1 MADAKPTKLETE
13 FTAAD
18 GQLVKLAVHKPSP
31 KDEAEA
37 ELEYAR
43 VFTKLF
49 REKALLEAEVEAAA
63 RERGLVTD
71 AHLAER
77 KKLSEAIA
85 ADERVVRGKVKGT
98 TKAEG
103 RAAALRLVAAR
114 AARDALDG
122 LTADLTRLTAEYKAR
137 EARYDT
143 LLHRCA
149 RHADTGKAYFA
160 SADDVGQ
167 RPDADPAKKAAN
179 TALMKVAYDYDPVD
193 KFKARPEIAFLLRF
207 GFAHLSE
214 DGKFK
219 FTDPATG
226 AEVDADGQPVRAD
239 EDEAVFEFVD

>member
-13 FTAAD
+13 FKAAD
-18 GQLVKLAVHKPSP
+18 DKVVRLVVHKPSP

-71 AHLAER
+71 AHVAER
-77 KKLSEAIA
+77 KRLAEAAA
-85 ADERVVRGKVKGT
+85 ADEKVVKGKVKGT

-103 RAAALRLVAAR
+103 RAAALRLITAKAKL
-114 AARDALDG
+114 DDLDG
-122 LTADLTRLTAEYKAR
+122 LTAGLDRLTAEYKAR

-143 LLHRCA
+143 LLHRCT
-149 RHADTGKAYFA
+149 RHADTGKVYFT
-160 SADDVGQ
+160 SADEVGQ
-167 RPDADPAKKAAN
+167 RADDDPAKKAAN
-179 TALMKVAYDYDPVD
+179 AALMKVAYDYDPVE
-193 KFKARPEIAFLLRF
+193 KFKARSEIAFLLKF
-207 GFAHLSE
+207 GFAQLSE

-226 AEVDADGQPVRAD
+226 AEVDADGNPVEK
-239 EDEAVFEFVD
+239 EDGATFDFED